1 MHNMVSP
8 LYKRP
13 TELKKMGRGG
23 ATKLCT
29 RLINKVSAW
38 FEALLWKRAF
48 FNEKHAVSLVLS
60 HR

>member
-13 TELKKMGRGG
+13 TEIKKMGG

-48 FNEKHAVSLVLS
+48 SNEKHAVSLVRS